1 MLSARIQSR
10 LAAAVAAV
18 LPDVPAAEVQ
28 LRPSEPRFGDF
39 QCTALVALAKRR
51 GLNPRQLAADVT
63 ARLDVADLCAA
74 VEVSG
79 PGFLNFRLRDDV
91 LAVAVDEAAA
101 GGPPCF
107 TPAATPRT
115 YVVDF
120 SAPNVA
126 KPMHVGHIRS
136 TGIGDALVRLLR
148 LLGHRVITDN
158 HIGDWGTQFGILLLG
173 WKTRLDRTA
182 LAADPLAELERLY
195 KELNDVCEPDKPG
208 FDPAQREAAKA
219 ELVKLQAGDPENLA
233 IWREMQRLSQAQ
245 FDAIYARLG
254 IRFDHALGES
264 FYNPWLPEIVEAL
277 LAAGIARVSDEA
289 VAVFSAGVFPDPA
302 TRPEPKDDPFLVKN
316 KEGAWV
322 DFPALIRKS
331 DGGFNYMTTDLATI
345 RHRLREWRPDEVVYV
360 VDDRQA
366 PHFRQLFAIAARWL
380 SDVAAGRVRLTHVG
394 FGKICGPDGKPLK
407 TRTGGT
413 VKLADLLDEA
423 EERALAIVTAKNPDL
438 PEAERREIARVV
450 GLGAVRYADL
460 LPHRTSDYV
469 FDWDKMLALQGNTAP
484 YLQYAYARTR
494 SVLRRAGQNGAAGGG
509 PVTLAEP
516 AERALARHLLNFG
529 FSLEAAAAEYRP
541 NLLCNY
547 LYELAGLLAQ
557 FWEQC
562 PVLKAEGPVRAS
574 RLTLCELTGRVLKTG
589 LNTLGIEV
597 LERM

>member
-1 MLSARIQSR
+1 MLCARIQSR
-10 LAAAVAAV
+10 LADAVAAV
-18 LPDVPAAEVQ
+18 LPDVRAGEVP

-51 GLNPRQLAADVT
+51 GLNPRQLAADVA
-63 ARLDVADLCAA
+63 ARLDAADLCAA

-79 PGFLNFRLRDDV
+79 PGFLNFRLRDDA
-91 LAVAVDEAAA
+91 LAAA
-101 GGPPCF
+101 LDAAARGGPLFF
-107 TPAATPRT
+107 TPAAAPRT

-148 LLGHRVITDN
+148 LLGHRVVTDN

-173 WKTRLDRTA
+173 WKTRLDRAA

-195 KELNDVCEPDKPG
+195 KEVNEVCDPDKPAY
-208 FDPAQREAAKA
+208 DPAQREAAKA
-219 ELVKLQAGDPENLA
+219 ELVKLQAGDAENLA

-245 FDAIYARLG
+245 FDALYARLG

-264 FYNPWLPEIVEAL
+264 FYNPWLPEVVDEL

-289 VAVFSAGVFPDPA
+289 VAVFSADVFPDPA
-302 TRPEPKDDPFLVKN
+302 ARPAPKDDPFLVKN
-316 KEGAWV
+316 KEGAWA

-345 RHRLREWRPDEVVYV
+345 RHRLREWRPDEIVYV

-380 SDVAAGRVRLTHVG
+380 PEVAAGRVRLTHVG

-407 TRTGGT
+407 TRAGGT

-423 EERALAIVTAKNPDL
+423 EERALAIVTAKNPGL

-494 SVLRRAGQNGAAGGG
+494 SVLRRAAEAGAASG
-509 PVTLAEP
+509 PVTLSGP
-516 AERALARHLLNFG
+516 AERALARHLLDFG
-529 FSLEAAAAEYRP
+529 FALEAAAAEYRP
-541 NLLCNY
+541 NLLCNH

-574 RLTLCELTGRVLKTG
+574 RLALCDLTGRVLKTG

>member
-10 LAAAVAAV
+10 LATAVAAV
-18 LPDVPAAEVQ
+18 LPDVPSHEVQ

-39 QCTALVALAKRR
+39 QCTSLVALARRR
-51 GLNPRQLAADVT
+51 GLNPRELAADVT
-63 ARLDVADLCAA
+63 ARLDVADLCAG
-74 VEVSG
+74 VDVSG
-79 PGFLNFRLRDDV
+79 PGFLNFRLRDGA
-91 LAVAVDEAAA
+91 LAAAVDGAVRCEHRFFEPAAA
-101 GGPPCF
+101 
-107 TPAATPRT
+107 PRT

-148 LLGHRVITDN
+148 LLGHRVVTDN

-173 WKTRLDRTA
+173 WKTRLDRAA

-195 KELNDVCEPDKPG
+195 KELNEVCDPDKPG

-219 ELVKLQAGDPENLA
+219 ELVRLQAGDAENLA
-233 IWREMQRLSQAQ
+233 IWGEMQRLSQAQ

-254 IRFDHALGES
+254 VRFDHALGES
-264 FYNPWLPEIVEAL
+264 FYNRWLPEIVAEL
-277 LAAGIARVSDEA
+277 LAAGIARRSEDA
-289 VAVFSAGVFPDPA
+289 VAVFSEAVFPDPA
-302 TRPEPKDDPFLVKN
+302 ARPEAKQDPFLVKN
-316 KEGAWV
+316 RDGAWV
-322 DFPALIRKS
+322 DYPALIQKS

-345 RHRLREWRPDEVVYV
+345 RHRLREWQPDEVVYV

-366 PHFRQLFAIAARWL
+366 SHFRQLFAIAARWL
-380 SDVAAGRVRLTHVG
+380 PEVAAGGARLTHVG
-394 FGKICGPDGKPLK
+394 FGKICGPDGKPLR
-407 TRTGGT
+407 TRAGGT

-438 PEAERREIARVV
+438 PEAERRAIARVV
-450 GLGAVRYADL
+450 GLGAVKYADL
-460 LPHRTSDYV
+460 LPNRTSDYV

-484 YLQYAYARTR
+484 YLQYAYARAR
-494 SVLRRAGQNGAAGGG
+494 SVLRKGGEGAVAG
-509 PVTLAEP
+509 PVSLVEP
-516 AERALARHLLNFG
+516 VERALARHLLNFG
-529 FSLEAAAAEYRP
+529 FALEAAAAEFRP
-541 NLLCNY
+541 NLLGNY

-562 PVLKAEGPVRAS
+562 PVLKAEAPLRAS
-574 RLTLCELTGRVLKTG
+574 RLALCDVTGRVLKEG